1 MPSMHL
7 ATDRGM
13 NDGLIGLLLDVRL
26 VSAASGDRLQ
36 ERISITHGQ
45 RARSTTAAS
54 WASVSAIGGMRRI
67 SAAGFR
73 LTLERDFSQ
82 CDRKKLVGS
91 FDCGGAR

>member
-36 ERISITHGQ
+36 ERRRSRTANG
-45 RARSTTAAS
+45 RAASKTAVS
-54 WASVSAIGGMRRI
+54 WASVSAIGGMQRI
-67 SAAGFR
+67 
-73 LTLERDFSQ
+73 TP
-82 CDRKKLVGS
+82 
-91 FDCGGAR
+91 